1 MDNSQKQIKSDYII
15 CLDNGHA
22 ASTPGKC
29 SPDGRFKEY
38 AYTREI
44 VKLLSEKLES
54 EGYKTLIVTPEVN
67 TDISLKERCRRI
79 NQVYKD
85 NNKKAISISI
95 HNNAAGADNKWHT
108 AKGWQVYIS
117 QNASSN
123 SKRLAQL
130 LYTEAEKVNLKGN
143 RSVPKEKYWVQNL
156 AMCRD
161 TNCPAVLTENLFQDN
176 KEDVEFLLS
185 EIGKE
190 TIVNIHFNAIVE
202 YLK

>member
-1 MDNSQKQIKSDYII
+1 MII

-22 ASTPGKC
+22 KSTPGKQ
-29 SPDGRFKEY
+29 SPDQQLKEY

-44 VKLLSEKLES
+44 VKMLSDKLKQN
-54 EGYKTLIVTPEVN
+54 GYKVFIVTPEIN
-67 TDISLKERCRRI
+67 EDISLKERCARI
-79 NQVYKD
+79 NKVYKE

-95 HNNAAGADNKWHT
+95 HCNASGNGSKWMS
-108 AKGWQVYIS
+108 AKGWQVYVS
-117 QNASSN
+117 PNASSN
-123 SKRLAQL
+123 SKKLAQL
-130 LYTEAEKVNLKGN
+130 LYAEAEKFNLKGN
-143 RSVPKEKYWVQNL
+143 RSVPKEKYWVSNL

-185 EIGKE
+185 EKGKQI
-190 TIVNIHFNAIVE
+190 IVDIHYNAIVN